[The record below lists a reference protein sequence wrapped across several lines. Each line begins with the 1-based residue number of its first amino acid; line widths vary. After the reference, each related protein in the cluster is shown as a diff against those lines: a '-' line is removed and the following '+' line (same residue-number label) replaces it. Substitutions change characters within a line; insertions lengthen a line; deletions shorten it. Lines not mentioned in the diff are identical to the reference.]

1 MPPPDPP
8 LLHVAHWNLHADHRA
23 LAESLV
29 TRDGEEARTWHARR
43 DRVVGVLVELFAH
56 ADVVVTT
63 ENSHFWWLLHELQR
77 ALPEVRGEFCAS
89 ASPASDTRLRALY
102 TAYGLLQ
109 VAHEEV
115 GAGEAPPLCLDT
127 CSEICFRAY
136 DEAEGGGSGGALAD
150 DPMDVREDTAVTLT
164 SSLLPSYQYDVVN
177 AWFHLEQDARLIKAL
192 TETLGWT
199 SYAEEHVPTQQR
211 PLDRNGNDLYVGPD
225 GVGIY
230 WNSAKVQY
238 AATLA
243 HDDAHYVGPLP
254 CNRGGLCGLRF
265 LVLGK
270 DHIVDVFGAQL
281 ADGSRLDGTEEPYGA
296 SLARVCRWMHA
307 YDHLHVDQQVACV
320 SHLGFQASEEEEEEQ
335 APYSVGRVGGGKAAS
350 SSVATNA
357 PDHHARLVDPP
368 RLWPLDD
375 ATALVDVL
383 PTDHPMTAV
392 CRLRATDGQLT
403 ATTLDRVLVRTGR
416 VGDAWAG
423 WSGSSEGSEG
433 YRDGS
438 DGDSSEGNSDGSS
451 DEDATGDA
459 STASTPDPA
468 CLPRP
473 TLVRPL
479 TFRTL
484 APQAYQLARG
494 WAASIP
500 ARYALRNAAVFEE
513 WTDVVGANYVPDALV
528 AGLPGVD
535 HAGAFDAVAEAL
547 YPSPACWSDHP
558 PVCAG
563 VPSRDVAAMRPS
575 TVGAAAAVEYEAR
588 VGEKRSRR
596 RRRCLCRYTT
606 TTGSGEW
613 SAWVGACA
621 SVGVYVLHTGHL
633 HALTSAPMLALEG
646 VAAACFVHTVG
657 QLW

>member
-281 ADGSRLDGTEEPYGA
+281 ADGSRVDGAEEPYGA
-296 SLARVCRWMHA
+296 GLTRVCRWMHA

>member
-1 MPPPDPP
+1 MPLHDSP

-29 TRDGEEARTWHARR
+29 TRDGDEARTWHARR
-43 DRVVGVLVELFAH
+43 DRLIGVLVELFAH

-63 ENSHFWWLLHELQR
+63 ENSHFWWLLHELQQ
-77 ALPEVRGEFCAS
+77 ALPEVQGEFCAS
-89 ASPASDTRLRALY
+89 ASSASDTRLQALY
-102 TAYGLLQ
+102 TVYGLLQ

-115 GAGEAPPLCLDT
+115 GSGEAPPLCLDT
-127 CSEICFRAY
+127 CSEICLRAY
-136 DEAEGGGSGGALAD
+136 EEAERGDRDAFTD
-150 DPMDVREDTAVTLT
+150 DPMDVRDDTTVAFT

-177 AWFHLEQDARLIKAL
+177 AWFHLEQDARLTKSL
-192 TETLGWT
+192 TEILGWT
-199 SYAEEHVPTQQR
+199 SYAEEHVPTQHR
-211 PLDRNGNDLYVGPD
+211 PLDRNADDLYVGPD

-238 AATLA
+238 VATLA

-281 ADGSRLDGTEEPYGA
+281 ADGSRVNDTEETYGA
-296 SLARVCRWMHA
+296 GLARVCRWMHA

-320 SHLGFQASEEEEEEQ
+320 SHLGFQASEEEEEE
-335 APYSVGRVGGGKAAS
+335 APDSSGRLGVGKMV
-350 SSVATNA
+350 SVATNA
-357 PDHHARLVDPP
+357 PDHHARLVNPP
-368 RLWPLDD
+368 RLWPLDN

-383 PTDHPMTAV
+383 PTDHPTTAV

-423 WSGSSEGSEG
+423 WSGSSEGS
-433 YRDGS
+433 DGNS
-438 DGDSSEGNSDGSS
+438 EDCDSSG
-451 DEDATGDA
+451 DEEERGGA
-459 STASTPDPA
+459 STIDPT
-468 CLPRP
+468 CFPRP

-484 APQAYQLARG
+484 APQAYQLARS
-494 WAASIP
+494 WSTSVP
-500 ARYALRNAAVFEE
+500 ARYALRNAAVFEN

-528 AGLPGVD
+528 ARLPGVD
-535 HAGAFDAVAEAL
+535 HSRAFDAVAETL

-563 VPSRDVAAMRPS
+563 VPSRNVAAMQPS
-575 TVGAAAAVEYEAR
+575 TVGAAVETFTAR

-596 RRRCLCRYTT
+596 RRLCKCATIN
-606 TTGSGEW
+606 EL
-613 SAWVGACA
+613 SALVGTCA
-621 SVGVYVLHTGHL
+621 SVGIYVLHTRYL
-633 HALTSAPMLALEG
+633 YALTSTPLLALEAMA
-646 VAAACFVHTVG
+646 VTSFMHTVG
-657 QLW
+657 QMW

>member
-43 DRVVGVLVELFAH
+43 DRVIGVLVELFAH

-77 ALPEVRGEFCAS
+77 ALPEVQGEFCAS
-89 ASPASDTRLRALY
+89 ASPASDTRVRALY

-127 CSEICFRAY
+127 CSEICLRAY
-136 DEAEGGGSGGALAD
+136 DEAEGGGAGDALAD
-150 DPMDVREDTAVTLT
+150 DPMDVRDDTAVTLT

-177 AWFHLEQDARLIKAL
+177 AWFHLEQDARLTKAL

-199 SYAEEHVPTQQR
+199 SYAEEHVPTQHR

-281 ADGSRLDGTEEPYGA
+281 ADGSRVDGAEEPYGA
-296 SLARVCRWMHA
+296 GLARVCRWMHA

-320 SHLGFQASEEEEEEQ
+320 SHLGFQASEEEEE
-335 APYSVGRVGGGKAAS
+335 AATDRAGRVGGG
-350 SSVATNA
+350 ATNA

-383 PTDHPMTAV
+383 PTDHPTTAV

-423 WSGSSEGSEG
+423 WSGSGSGSEG
-433 YRDGS
+433 
-438 DGDSSEGNSDGSS
+438 DGDSSEGNSDSSS
-451 DEDATGDA
+451 DEEATGDA
-459 STASTPDPA
+459 TASAPELDPS

-484 APQAYQLARG
+484 APQAYQLARA
-494 WAASIP
+494 WATSIP

-513 WTDVVGANYVPDALV
+513 WADVVGANYVPDALV

-558 PVCAG
+558 PVWAG

-575 TVGAAAAVEYEAR
+575 TVGAAAATYTAR

-596 RRRCLCRYTT
+596 RRGCGCAT
-606 TTGSGEW
+606 GEW
-613 SAWVGACA
+613 STWVGACA
-621 SVGVYVLHTGHL
+621 SVGVYVLHTRHWYT
-633 HALTSAPMLALEG
+633 LTSAPMLALEG

>member
-281 ADGSRLDGTEEPYGA
+281 ADGSRLDGTEEPYGTG
-296 SLARVCRWMHA
+296 LARVCRWMHA

-335 APYSVGRVGGGKAAS
+335 APYSVGRVGGGTAAS